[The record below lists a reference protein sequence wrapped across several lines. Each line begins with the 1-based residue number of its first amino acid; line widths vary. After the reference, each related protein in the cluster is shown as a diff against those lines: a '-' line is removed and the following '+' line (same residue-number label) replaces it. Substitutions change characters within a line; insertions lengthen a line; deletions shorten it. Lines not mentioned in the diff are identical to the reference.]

1 MSPLPRLG
9 VLIALM
15 GLWACAPPQSAPPQS
30 ALPAAPVAAGA
41 SIAVQA
47 VPVPLNPEAPD
58 QAALGDFVYVGGLQL
73 SSAETSRFHGL
84 SDLVVDA
91 EGGLIAISDEG
102 DLIEGQLVFE
112 NDRLAG
118 LTGVT
123 LRPLSGLDGRPLP
136 NKEMSDAEGLAL
148 LANGDLLV
156 SFERRSRIWLYPAAG
171 GPPRPV
177 PSPEADFPLNG
188 GLEALAADPERG
200 SGAYV
205 AGGEETGQTW
215 LCRLDAPCVAGPMVP
230 KTAEFGLVALRRLAG
245 DQTAYLLRAWD
256 PLRGSRIVLSIR
268 GPAGQVARMELARPL
283 TGDNFEGLHFVPR
296 PEGGYRVYIL
306 SDDNFSARQRT
317 LLLAFDWTP

>member
-1 MSPLPRLG
+1 MTPLPRLG
-9 VLIALM
+9 ALIALV
-15 GLWACAPPQSAPPQS
+15 GLWACAPPLA

-41 SIAVQA
+41 AIAVQA

-58 QAALGDFVYVGGLQL
+58 QTALGRFVYAGGLQL
-73 SSAETSRFHGL
+73 SSGDTSRFHGL

-91 EGGLIAISDEG
+91 DGRLTAISDEG

-112 NDRLAG
+112 RDRLTG

-123 LRPLSGLDGRPLP
+123 LSPLSGLDGKPLP
-136 NKEMSDAEGLAL
+136 NKEMSDAEGLAHL
-148 LANGDLLV
+148 ENSDRLV
-156 SFERRSRIWLYPAAG
+156 SFERMSRIWLYPATG
-171 GPPRPV
+171 GPPRAV
-177 PSPEADFPLNG
+177 PAPEADFPVNG

-200 SGAYV
+200 PGAYV

-215 LCRLDAPCVAGPMVP
+215 LCRLDAPCVAGPLVRKAP
-230 KTAEFGLVALRRLAG
+230 EFGLVALRRLPG

-256 PLRGSRIVLSIR
+256 RLRGNRIVLSIQ
-268 GPAGQVARMELARPL
+268 GPAGEVARMEMARPL
-283 TGDNFEGLHFVPR
+283 TVDNFEGVHFVPR

-306 SDDNFSARQRT
+306 SDDNFSASQRT

>member
-9 VLIALM
+9 ALIALV
-15 GLWACAPPQSAPPQS
+15 GLWACAPPLA

-41 SIAVQA
+41 AIAVQA

-58 QAALGDFVYVGGLQL
+58 QTALGRFVYAGGLQL
-73 SSAETSRFHGL
+73 SAGDTSRFHGL

-91 EGGLIAISDEG
+91 DGRLTAISDEG

-112 NDRLAG
+112 RDRLTG
-118 LTGVT
+118 LTGIT
-123 LRPLSGLDGRPLP
+123 LSPLSDLDGKPLP
-136 NKEMSDAEGLAL
+136 NKEMSDAEGLAHL
-148 LANGDLLV
+148 DNGDRLV
-156 SFERRSRIWLYPAAG
+156 SFERMSRIWLYPATG
-171 GPPRPV
+171 GPPRAV
-177 PSPEADFPLNG
+177 PAPEADFPVNG

-200 SGAYV
+200 PGAYV

-215 LCRLDAPCVAGPMVP
+215 LCRLDAPCVAGPMVQKAP
-230 KTAEFGLVALRRLAG
+230 EFGLVALRRLPG

-256 PLRGSRIVLSIR
+256 RLRGNRIVLSIQ
-268 GPAGQVARMELARPL
+268 GPAGEVARMEMARPL
-283 TGDNFEGLHFVPR
+283 TVDNFEGVHFVPR

-306 SDDNFSARQRT
+306 SDDNFSASQRT